1 MAYQRISATADGVV
15 VKTEVDLVEVT
26 AGELALCANAAA
38 ILQLVQVR
46 AGKLFNDLFFH
57 VNRDDSVAVATGV
70 EPKIWPEDAVERP
83 RPGK

>member
-1 MAYQRISATADGVV
+1 MGGISADLGHSRWGGGKDGGGSGRGDGGRVGAV
-15 VKTEVDLVEVT
+15 CERGRYIAV
-26 AGELALCANAAA
+26 G
-38 ILQLVQVR
+38 